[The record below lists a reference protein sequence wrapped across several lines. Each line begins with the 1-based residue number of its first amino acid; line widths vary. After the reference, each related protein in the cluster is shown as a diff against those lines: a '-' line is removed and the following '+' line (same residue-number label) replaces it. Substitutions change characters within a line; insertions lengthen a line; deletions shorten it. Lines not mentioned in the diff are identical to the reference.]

1 MIGGAGG
8 VSSLL
13 PFDGVDKRGV
23 FSDDIFLLVAIVSQ
37 GNQLTSIGQLQ
48 RAYAFVCSVFRRIHS
63 LRVGIRRV
71 VPRE

>member
-37 GNQLTSIGQLQ
+37 GNQLTSIG
-48 RAYAFVCSVFRRIHS
+48 RAAAKSLHMPLFAAF
-63 LRVGIRRV
+63 LGG
-71 VPRE
+71 PTAYG